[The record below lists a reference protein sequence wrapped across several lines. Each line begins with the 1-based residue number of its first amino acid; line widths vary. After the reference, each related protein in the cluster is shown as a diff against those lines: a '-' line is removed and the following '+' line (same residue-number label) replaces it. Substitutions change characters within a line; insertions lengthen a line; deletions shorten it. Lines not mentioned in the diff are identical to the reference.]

1 MKQTL
6 SVRQL
11 KNDDIAREQ
20 DEIYNITL
28 TNLSPTDVMLI
39 NDDVATLKIKDDD
52 GISCCTGIILY

>member
-28 TNLSPTDVMLI
+28 TNPSHTDVMLI

-52 GISCCTGIILY
+52 GISCCTVIILY